1 MFVKLKGHYTNV
13 VSNTLSLI
21 KNAIWK
27 DECERIE
34 HIKNFMSQYISLD
47 TGVTT
52 SNICNCDINVEVV
65 KNNVQIIELYK
76 N

>member
-13 VSNTLSLI
+13 ALNTLSLI
-21 KNAIWK
+21 KNAIWT
-27 DECERIE
+27 DECGRIE
-34 HIKNFMSQYISLD
+34 HIKNFMSRYTSLD

-52 SNICNCDINVEVV
+52 SDIYNCDINVEVV
-65 KNNVQIIELYK
+65 KNNVQIIDLYK